1 MALTPDAKNALIAFS
16 RFGLGARSGNVSGDF
31 AKAAA
36 DPRGFL
42 KAELDSSK
50 ALIAS
55 PELMVTRT
63 NLVALYADQE
73 ETKRRR
79 EANLTA
85 APKSGG
91 PALANM
97 APALGVPAA
106 SAPAVAMNAGSMN
119 PGSMNPGGMNPGT
132 MNAPAMNSGANDM
145 MMPKADMAMQPR
157 PDTAKMEAG
166 KVDMA
171 KPDAA
176 KRKLSMEQEIF
187 RSEALARFQH
197 AIAAEAGLIDRLVW
211 FWSNHFC
218 VSVAKSQFSRVTAGN
233 LEREAIRPHVLGHFG
248 EMLKAVEQHPAMLHY
263 LDNQQSVGPNS
274 KAGQNRKKGLNENL
288 AREIM
293 ELHSLGV
300 GGGYSQA
307 DVTSLARIITG
318 WSVHG
323 REVKNAEP
331 GTFAFNANAHEPGDQ
346 TVLGKVYAANG
357 IAQGEAVL
365 SDLARHKATAKH
377 IAFKLA
383 RHFVADVPPASLVER
398 LSQVFLQSDGDLKA
412 VTLALLDADEAWN
425 APLTKLRSP
434 AEFLV
439 AVARATGRN
448 MDDPGQLLNG
458 LNALGQPLWQPSG
471 PNGFGDTVDTW
482 ASAEGM
488 KLRLDVASNLA
499 RQVKDLGNP
508 LDVLDAVS
516 GAAASSLTK
525 EAIARAESK
534 QQGFAI
540 LLMSPEFQRR

>member
-16 RFGLGARSGNVSGDF
+16 RFGLGARSGSGAGDF
-31 AKAAA
+31 SKAAL

-42 KAELDSSK
+42 KAELDSGK
-50 ALIAS
+50 ALITN
-55 PELMVTRT
+55 PELMDTRT

-91 PALANM
+91 PASANM
-97 APALGVPAA
+97 APALGVAVTN
-106 SAPAVAMNAGSMN
+106 SAAVAMNSGSMN
-119 PGSMNPGGMNPGT
+119 SPAMNPPSINP
-132 MNAPAMNSGANDM
+132 PAMNSGGNDM
-145 MMPKADMAMQPR
+145 MMPKPDSALPPR
-157 PDTAKMEAG
+157 LDAPKMEMG
-166 KVDMA
+166 KVDMT
-171 KPDAA
+171 KPDAG

-187 RSEALARFQH
+187 RTEALARFQH
-197 AIAAEAGLIDRLVW
+197 ALSCEAGLIDRLVW

-300 GGGYSQA
+300 DGGYSQA

-323 REVKNAEP
+323 REAKNAAP
-331 GTFAFNANAHEPGDQ
+331 GTFAFNANAHEPGDH
-346 TVLGKVYAANG
+346 TVLGKVYAGKG
-357 IAQGEAVL
+357 IDQGESVL

-383 RHFVADVPPASLVER
+383 RHFVADMPPASLVER
-398 LSQVFLQSDGDLKA
+398 LTQVFLQSDGDLRA
-412 VTLALLDADEAWN
+412 VTTALIDADEAWS

-434 AEFLV
+434 QEFLV

-448 MDDPGQLLNG
+448 LDDPGQLLNG

-508 LDVLDAVS
+508 LDVLDAVA
-516 GAAASSLTK
+516 GAAASGLTK